1 MHPGP
6 AQSHG
11 NVHDTVPQLSAHH
24 LDRIEVALHS
34 AASVF
39 TTAQRISAPFEETGH
54 LLAAFMIVESC
65 RL

>member
-39 TTAQRISAPFEETGH
+39 TTAQHIVAPSHETGQ
-54 LLAAFMIVESC
+54 LIGCSVLVEPC
-65 RL
+65 RV